1 MSGTPTPLNI
11 EEKLDN
17 LTIVLQEV
25 ADNIAENNG
34 TLVVD
39 SPKTLQRLVRLGIIA
54 KALHPT
60 DQIVIERETAMSIN
74 SSNGDL
80 TVSVDAQTFLAK
92 VGEAHTGVYEFVF
105 DGLVWKLHDAEVE
118 LLQYGITCT
127 GTPVA
132 NDEIAV
138 HETAA
143 RLVFDVL
150 GIDQD
155 TPSDP
160 NLTHTLALQM
170 HDCMV
175 SLQYDKEEAMMVFPE
190 GLAAGTYNL
199 TLYKGMYDQ
208 NTGSDGTYQF
218 TLAQAIPAG
227 GFLRHSSI
235 GSYSGS
241 GYTKELVTAG
251 TFTTYKADFTTIE
264 SNIATTE
271 GSGGTAL
278 GTISARDVTNFVAG
292 AVAVTDM
299 NPTERQR
306 YGSNYWKHSA
316 IRQMLNSDKAKGS
329 VWSAQHKFDMP
340 PSWVSTQDGFLR
352 GLDPELVSVIGR
364 VKKRTGLNS
373 VERAALNANYEDT
386 DELVWL
392 PSYSEVYFGKQTYGS
407 QVDEGGPYKFYSD
420 YSDLSAAGTGADT
433 NRIKLLSSAAAYWW
447 LRSPH
452 PSHASYACSVNPT
465 GAYNYNRY
473 ATSSYGLA
481 PAFCIV

>member
-170 HDCMV
+170 HDCMI
-175 SLQYDKEEAMMVFPE
+175 SLQFDAPEAMMVFPE
-190 GLAAGTYNL
+190 GLAAGTYNI
-199 TLYKGMYDQ
+199 TLYKGMY
-208 NTGSDGTYQF
+208 NESTGSDGTYQF
-218 TLAQAIPAG
+218 TTAQDIPAG
-227 GFLRHSSI
+227 GFLRHTTM
-235 GSYSGS
+235 GQYSGN
-241 GYTKELVTAG
+241 GYTKSIVTG
-251 TFTTYKADFTTIE
+251 GKFNTYKADFTALE
-264 SNIATTE
+264 SNLACTE
-271 GSGGTAL
+271 GSGGTSL

-299 NPTERQR
+299 NPTERQC
-306 YGSNYWKHSA
+306 YGRNYWKESA
-316 IRQMLNSDKAKGS
+316 ARQMLNSDKAAGS
-329 VWSAQHKFDMP
+329 VWSAQHKFDFP
-340 PSWVSTQDGFLR
+340 PSWVSTQEGFLR

-364 VKKRTGLNS
+364 VRKRTGLNL
-373 VERAALNANYEDT
+373 VERNAMGVNYEDT
-386 DELVWL
+386 EELVWL
-392 PSYSEVYFGKQTYGS
+392 PSFSEVYFGKNTYGA

-420 YSDLSAAGTGADT
+420 YSDLNAAGTGADT
-433 NRIKLLSSAAAYWW
+433 NRIKLLSGAARYWW

-452 PSHASYACSVNPT
+452 PSHAHNVYNVSPT
-465 GAYNYNRY
+465 GAYNNRN
-473 ATSSYGLA
+473 AGSSDGLA